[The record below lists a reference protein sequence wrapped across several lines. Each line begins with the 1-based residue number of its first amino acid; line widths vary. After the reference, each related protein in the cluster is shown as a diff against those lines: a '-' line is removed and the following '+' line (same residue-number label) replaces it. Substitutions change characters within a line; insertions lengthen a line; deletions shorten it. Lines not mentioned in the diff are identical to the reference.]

1 MLSSGEAESGLGSCM
16 VPTGRVY
23 WETRRD
29 EEAFRA
35 FVEAAKRGSSAAKK
49 YIGDAFLEGRG
60 LPTGEA
66 KGAHSADIAMRWYK
80 EACGKI
86 CDPSAT
92 TRGFPLARKALNEV
106 KDFQAK
112 QAAAAERTK
121 AEAEKA
127 KFDPSI
133 FQNPRFMS
141 ALYYNRFDPDSDDLD
156 FNAYV
161 LAVTEKLG
169 GNEMFFIDQSCAP
182 LVSLATTAA
191 IAEHVIVLLG
201 FPKMNALNPQQSYME
216 NPLGMIFGMFGGG
229 IDLLTSDKL
238 QQIQILGN
246 QGRNDTIALE
256 KRYDCKSEV
265 VQTIALNLA
274 SKFGSATSQKS
285 SPSQP
290 RRSPEQPAQPSASAE
305 QPTQSPPYKQGWDH
319 ARTWQTWLDSLDNE
333 TKEGA
338 EFWAAARNDRSQR
351 TPLPCADGTGRI
363 SAAFRKGCAGAKG
376 ILDVVDQNRKAQPEY
391 RQGWNEYLQGR
402 R

>member
-1 MLSSGEAESGLGSCM
+1 VRLNPDLARAWFQL
-16 VPTGRVY
+16 GRVY

-29 EEAFRA
+29 DEAFRA

-60 LPTGEA
+60 LPIGEA
-66 KGAHSADIAMRWYK
+66 QGAHSADIAMRWYK
-80 EACGKI
+80 ESCGKI

-141 ALYYNRFDPDSDDLD
+141 VLYYNRFDADNDDLD
-156 FNAYV
+156 FSAYA
-161 LAVTEKLG
+161 LAVTETLG

-182 LVSLATTAA
+182 LVDLATTAA
-191 IAEHVIVLLG
+191 ITEHVIVLMG
-201 FPKMNALNPQQSYME
+201 FPKMDALNPQQSFIE
-216 NPLGMIFGMFGGG
+216 NPLGMMFGTLGGG
-229 IDLLTSDKL
+229 IDLLNSDKL
-238 QQIQILGN
+238 QRIQLVGN

-265 VQTIALNLA
+265 AQTIASNLT
-274 SKFGSATSQKS
+274 SKFGSATSQES
-285 SPSQP
+285 SPRSQP

-305 QPTQSPPYKQGWDH
+305 QPTQSSPYKQGWDH
-319 ARTWQTWLDSLDNE
+319 ALTFQTWFDSLDNE
-333 TKEGA
+333 TREGA
-338 EFWAAARNDRSQR
+338 EFWAGARNDRSQR
-351 TPLPCADGTGRI
+351 TPLSCADGKGRT
-363 SAAFRKGCAGAKG
+363 SAAFRKGCTGAKE
-376 ILDVVDQNRKAQPEY
+376 ILDVVDQKRKAQPDY
-391 RQGWNEYLQGR
+391 RQGWNEYLQSR